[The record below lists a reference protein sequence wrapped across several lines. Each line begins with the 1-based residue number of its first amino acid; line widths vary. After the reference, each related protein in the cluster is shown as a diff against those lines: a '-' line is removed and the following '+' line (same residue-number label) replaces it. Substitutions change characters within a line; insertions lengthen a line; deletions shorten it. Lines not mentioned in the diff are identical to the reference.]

1 MDRMANPAEPPD
13 VPPQSIPAA
22 EAGWSLHADAA
33 RYDIAVRAAGVLCRC
48 ADPTRSNA
56 ADLAPMGERT
66 DPLVTLRGSDQAI
79 AWRLAAWHQPDT
91 STLHLTLHGD
101 AAPIEAEIA
110 FTLDAP
116 TGMLHRRATLRHHGD
131 GPPFDLGA
139 TLAFSVSV
147 PEPIDDLLHLT
158 GDWAQEA
165 QVQHQNRFDQPL
177 LLESRTGKSGFRHEP
192 YVALRASAATYVCQ
206 LFWSGNWAIEV
217 RPGPDGIVLQGGF
230 NPWRFR
236 HRLRTGNDLTLPETV
251 FGRVAGDLNAATQ
264 RLHAWRR
271 AHRLAPAR
279 PIPVQFNSWY
289 SHYEELSTEA
299 MLRMIPLVRDLGCEG
314 FVIDSGWFAADD
326 ADAAPSRDLL
336 TGDWRVS
343 PSRFPNGLREVSDA
357 CEAAGLGF
365 GLWFEP
371 EAIGPFSA
379 VRAKNPE
386 WLHHIDDEPPAGD
399 KRALLHLGVPDAW
412 QHAYDR
418 VTQVLRQVGAVWMKW
433 DFNTD
438 LGSGGWAPGL
448 PPALT
453 YTDPLVAHYL
463 GLYRLQDAIRAAFPD
478 LVLEMCA
485 SGGGRLDGAILS
497 HAHVN
502 WISDQPAPLRKLA
515 IHFGTQLMHP
525 PEACNDMLIQWPQT
539 FMPGY
544 GAEPSPLDDR
554 CDLAFRLRVAMLG
567 AFGLSCRLDHW
578 SEGDRAVGAAHV
590 AFYRERLRPIIPSAV
605 QFMLTDAPPVDGAG
619 DWAAVWYLAS
629 RDEAGAP
636 HREAGALFVFR
647 LAGDEPV
654 RRFALPGLLAERQ
667 YRLSW
672 QDSGTTLH
680 DGAALLAGLQVR
692 IDAPFRSAL
701 CVVQAV

>member
-1 MDRMANPAEPPD
+1 MANSAEPPD
-13 VPPQSIPAA
+13 VPRRDMPAA
-22 EAGWSLHADAA
+22 DAGWSLHGDAA
-33 RYDIAVRAAGVLCRC
+33 RYDIAVRAEGVLCRC
-48 ADPTRSNA
+48 VDPARSDVADVALT
-56 ADLAPMGERT
+56 GERA
-66 DPLVTLRGSDQAI
+66 DPLVTLRDTDHYVS
-79 AWRLAAWHQPDT
+79 WRLATWHQPDR

-101 AAPIEAEIA
+101 AAPIEAEIVFA
-110 FTLDAP
+110 LDAP
-116 TGMLHRRATLRHHGD
+116 TGMLHRRTTLRHRGD
-131 GPPFDLGA
+131 GPPLDLGA

-147 PEPIDDLLHLT
+147 PEPIDWLLHLT
-158 GDWAQEA
+158 GDWAREA
-165 QVQHQNRFDQPL
+165 QVQRQHRLDQPL
-177 LLESRTGKSGFRHEP
+177 LLDSRAGKTGFRHEP

-217 RPGPDGIVLQGGF
+217 RPDPDGPGPSGIVLQGGF

-236 HRLRTGNDLTLPETV
+236 HRLRAGNDLTLPETV
-251 FGRVAGDLNAATQ
+251 FGRVAGDLNSATQ

-289 SHYEELSTEA
+289 SHYEELSTDA

-314 FVIDSGWFAADD
+314 FVIDSGWFGADD
-326 ADAAPSRDLL
+326 ADAASSRDLL

-357 CEAAGLGF
+357 CKAAGLGF

-379 VRAKNPE
+379 VRASHPE
-386 WLHHIDDEPPAGD
+386 WLHHIDDEPPAGE
-399 KRALLHLGVPDAW
+399 KRALLNLGVPDAW

-418 VTQVLRQVGAVWMKW
+418 VTQVLRQVDAVWMKW

-448 PPALT
+448 PQALT
-453 YTDPLVAHYL
+453 DTDPLVAHYL

-544 GAEPSPLDDR
+544 GAEPSALDDR

-578 SEGDRAVGAAHV
+578 SEADRAVGAAHV
-590 AFYRERLRPIIPSAV
+590 AFYRERLRPIIASAV
-605 QFMLTDAPPVDGAG
+605 QYLLTDAPPTDGAG
-619 DWAAVWYLAS
+619 DWAAIWYL
-629 RDEAGAP
+629 AP

-647 LAGDEPV
+647 LAGEAPV
-654 RRFALPGLLAERQ
+654 RTFALPGLVAERQ
-667 YRLSW
+667 YRLTW
-672 QDSGTTLH
+672 QDSGPTLH
-680 DGAALLAGLQVR
+680 DGAALLAGVQVQ
-692 IDAPFRSAL
+692 IDAAFRSAL

>member
-1 MDRMANPAEPPD
+1 
-13 VPPQSIPAA
+13 
-22 EAGWSLHADAA
+22 L
-33 RYDIAVRAAGVLCRC
+33 
-48 ADPTRSNA
+48 
-56 ADLAPMGERT
+56 
-66 DPLVTLRGSDQAI
+66 
-79 AWRLAAWHQPDT
+79 
-91 STLHLTLHGD
+91 
-101 AAPIEAEIA
+101 
-110 FTLDAP
+110 
-116 TGMLHRRATLRHHGD
+116 
-131 GPPFDLGA
+131 
-139 TLAFSVSV
+139 
-147 PEPIDDLLHLT
+147 PEPVDYLLHLT
-158 GDWAQEA
+158 CDWAKEA
-165 QVQHQNRFDQPL
+165 QVQRQYRLDQPL
-177 LLESRTGKSGFRHEP
+177 LLESRAGKSGFRHEP

-217 RPGPDGIVLQGGF
+217 RPDANGIVLHGGL

-236 HRLRTGNDLTLPETV
+236 HRLRADNALTLPEVV

-289 SHYEELSTEA
+289 SHYEELSTDA

-314 FVIDSGWFAADD
+314 FVIDSGWFGADD
-326 ADAAPSRDLL
+326 TDSAPSRDLL

-357 CEAAGLGF
+357 CKAAGLGF

-371 EAIGPFSA
+371 EAIGPYSA
-379 VRAKNPE
+379 VRASHPE
-386 WLHHIDDEPPAGD
+386 WLHHIDDEPPADD
-399 KRALLHLGVPDAW
+399 KRALLHLGVPGAW

-448 PPALT
+448 PQALT
-453 YTDPLVAHYL
+453 DTDPLVAHYL

-567 AFGLSCRLDHW
+567 AFGVSCRLDRW
-578 SEGDRAVGAAHV
+578 SDADRAIGAAHV

-605 QFMLTDAPPVDGAG
+605 QYLLTDMPPVDGAG
-619 DWAAVWYLAS
+619 DWAAIWYL
-629 RDEAGAP
+629 AP

-647 LAGDEPV
+647 LAGEEPV
-654 RRFALPGLLAERQ
+654 RKFTLPGLLAERQ
-667 YRLSW
+667 YRLTW
-672 QDSGTTLH
+672 QDGGTTLD
-680 DGAALLAGLQVR
+680 DGATLLAGVQVR
-692 IDAPFRSAL
+692 IDAAFRSAL
-701 CVVQAV
+701 CVVQAG